1 MKNKIFIV
9 EDDETIVK
17 LLCEKLQEE
26 FHVTSVMNF
35 RAVAAEIAE
44 YQPDLVLMDITL
56 PYFNGFYWTTEIRK
70 SNDLPI
76 IFISSAS
83 DEMSAVMAMN
93 MGADDFVSKPFSVE
107 VLIAKINALLR
118 RTKVQVNHLSF
129 ERFTLDLDG
138 NFSDGQEKVNLT
150 KTETLILKTLLEHTG
165 NIVDKHDLLKK
176 LWEGDD
182 FIDDNTLN
190 VNMSRL
196 RKKLLQVDFD
206 HIHTVRG
213 VGYVVK

>member
-17 LLCEKLQEE
+17 LLREKLQEE
-26 FHVTSVMNF
+26 FLVTSVMNF
-35 RAVAAEIAE
+35 RAVAAEISE

-70 SNDLPI
+70 TNDLPI
-76 IFISSAS
+76 VFISSAS
-83 DEMSAVMAMN
+83 DEMNAVMAMN

-107 VLIAKINALLR
+107 VLVAKINALLR
-118 RTKVQVNHLSF
+118 RTKGQVNHLSF
-129 ERFTLDLDG
+129 EQFTLDLDG
-138 NFSDGQEKVNLT
+138 NFSDGQEKVCLT
-150 KTETLILKTLLEHTG
+150 KTEMIILKALLEQAGH
-165 NIVDKHDLLKK
+165 IVDKHDLLKK
-176 LWEGDD
+176 IWEGDD
-182 FIDDNTLN
+182 YIDDNTLN

-196 RKKLLQVDFD
+196 RKKLLQVNFD

-213 VGYVVK
+213 VGYVIK